1 MSKKLYLYLNPT
13 LFRYGFPN
21 HPLTTKRYEY
31 FLERYSRVKDRFLE
45 CVVEVYDFECSESY
59 LELFHSKGYIEF
71 VKRMSELG
79 SGFLDYGD
87 TPAYKGVYEVS
98 LTSVCAT
105 RDGVLRTLDGGIAV
119 NLAGGW
125 HHAFRD
131 RASGFCVFND
141 IGVAIESIR
150 DRAIKIL
157 YIDIDAHH
165 GDGVYYPYES
175 DPNIYIFDIH
185 ESPQFLFPGTGF
197 SYEIG
202 SGNAVGT
209 KLNIEMMPGADGS
222 QLLEAVKKIDE
233 FIGDKEFGYVI
244 IQAGT
249 DGLKGDPITHLEYD
263 VDSFVEAVKYFVSI
277 ALDRSVGVTLLGG
290 GGYQPEVFGDVWVR
304 LVEELC
310 GML

>member
-1 MSKKLYLYLNPT
+1 MSKKLYLYVNPI
-13 LFRYGFPN
+13 LFKYGFPN
-21 HPLTTKRYEY
+21 HPLTTRRYEY
-31 FLERYSRVKDRFLE
+31 FLKRYNKIKEMFSDCILE
-45 CVVEVYDFECSESY
+45 VNDFECDESY

-71 VKRMSELG
+71 VKRMSEFG

-98 LTSVCAT
+98 LASVCAT
-105 RDGVLRTLDGGIAV
+105 RDGVLKSLDGGVSI

-150 DRAIKIL
+150 DRAVKIL

-165 GDGVYYPYES
+165 GDGVYYSYES

-185 ESPQFLFPGTGF
+185 ESPRFLFPGTGF

-202 SGNAVGT
+202 SGPAIGT
-209 KLNIEMMPGADGS
+209 KLNIEMMPGADG
-222 QLLEAVKKIDE
+222 QMLLEGVRKLED
-233 FIGDKEFGYVI
+233 FIKDKEFGYVI

-249 DGLKGDPITHLEYD
+249 DGLKGDPLTHLEYD
-263 VDSFVEAVKYFVSI
+263 VESFIEAVKYFISI
-277 ALDRSVGVTLLGG
+277 AFERGLGVTLLGG
-290 GGYQPEVFGDVWVR
+290 GGYQPEVFGEVWIKI
-304 LVEELC
+304 VENVCE
-310 GML
+310 ML